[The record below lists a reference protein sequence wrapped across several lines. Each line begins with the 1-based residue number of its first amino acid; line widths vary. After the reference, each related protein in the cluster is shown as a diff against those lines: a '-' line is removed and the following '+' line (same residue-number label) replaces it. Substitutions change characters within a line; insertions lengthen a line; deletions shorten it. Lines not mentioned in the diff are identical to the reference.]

1 MHHATITQASKEEIL
16 ARLGKGGITVVQNP
30 DVLVMTF
37 TELSVDDAR
46 AISTYAF
53 LKSLTNGKYFVIT
66 FDRAGT
72 EAQNA
77 LLKVVEEAPGDSH
90 FFFCTQNLGAIIP
103 TLRSRC
109 VVEAAEVG
117 QTTDEAKEFLALSY
131 ADRLAKV
138 EKMVT
143 AAQRSQDRTV
153 LREFAR
159 ALVVAHPAR
168 ATLEALRY
176 LEQQGSSPKLVLSH
190 LAVTLPRV

>member
-1 MHHATITQASKEEIL
+1 MHHAVITQASKEDIL
-16 ARLGKGGITVVQNP
+16 ARLGKEGITVAQNP

-46 AISTYAF
+46 VISTYAF
-53 LKSLTNGKYFVIT
+53 LKSLMNGKYFIIT
-66 FDRAGT
+66 FDRAGN

-77 LLKVVEEAPGDSH
+77 LLKVVEEAPGGSH
-90 FFFCTQNLGAIIP
+90 FFLCTQNIGAIIP

-109 VVEAAEVG
+109 VVEAAEIG
-117 QTTDEAKEFLALSY
+117 ETTTEATEFLSLSY
-131 ADRLAKV
+131 ADRLSKI

-143 AAQRSQDRTV
+143 ASQRSQDRTP

-159 ALVVAHPAR
+159 ALVVAHPTR

-176 LEQQGSSPKLVLSH
+176 LEQNGSSPKLVLSH
-190 LAVTLPRV
+190 LAVTLPQV